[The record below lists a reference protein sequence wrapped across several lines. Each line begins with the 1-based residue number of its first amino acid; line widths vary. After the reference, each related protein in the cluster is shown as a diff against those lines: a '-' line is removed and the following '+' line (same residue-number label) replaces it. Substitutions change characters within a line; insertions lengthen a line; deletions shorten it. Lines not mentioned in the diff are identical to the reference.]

1 MLLAGAE
8 GGYIF
13 EEIIPTATNTA
24 TLVEPSP
31 TPISLLLDEKKETN
45 GLSYWAFLV
54 VVVLM
59 VVGIVSIFKKRK

>member
-24 TLVEPSP
+24 TLVEPSL